1 MISVSRLFMAV
12 SHNLKRLLNVN
23 RQLIS
28 EVNPSNAE
36 LNSQTTLCEDFLIY
50 TVISAPELRKKTS
63 VSVIYRR
70 IKYGYEFGCV

>member
-1 MISVSRLFMAV
+1 MAV

-50 TVISAPELRKKTS
+50 TFVTVISAPELRKKTS